1 MAAYTTIDDPSAHF
15 KVQLYT
21 GTGSSQSITF
31 NDTDTTMQPDKVW
44 IKSVDANSHG
54 NFDVLRGVNES
65 FKTEGEDKETTRTDA
80 LSAFDSNGFSF
91 NGGHVTVNESSNTY
105 VAWCWKGNGSGS
117 ANTTGS
123 INTTATSANATAGF
137 SLSTYTGNSTSG
149 ATIGHGLGA
158 VPHFI
163 IVKNRAADLSWQ
175 IYHAANTAA
184 PETDY
189 LVLDTTAAT
198 SDAADRWNDTAPTSS
213 VVTLGD
219 GDQVN
224 DNAVGFVAY
233 CWAPIQGYSK
243 FGSYTGNG
251 NADGPFIYTGFRP
264 ACVIIKIYAGS
275 GTANWYIF
283 DNKRLGY
290 NVDNN
295 FAYPNLSNA
304 DGTTDVI
311 DLLANGFKIRA
322 TEFGLNADDK
332 SMVFM
337 AFAEAP
343 LVNSNG
349 VPCNAR

>member
-1 MAAYTTIDDPSAHF
+1 MAYTTIDDPSAHF
-15 KVQLYT
+15 KCQLYT
-21 GTGSSQSITF
+21 GTGSSRSVTF
-31 NDTDTTMQPDKVW
+31 NDTDTEMAPDKVW
-44 IKSVDANSHG
+44 IKARDANSHG

-91 NGGHVTVNESSNTY
+91 NGGHVTVNENTNTY

-198 SDAADRWNDTAPTSS
+198 ADDADRWNDTAPTSS
-213 VVTLGD
+213 VFSLGN

-233 CWAPIQGYSK
+233 CWTSVQGFSK
-243 FGSYTGNG
+243 FGSYVG
-251 NADGPFIYTGFRP
+251 NANVDGNFVHLGFKP
-264 ACVIIKIYAGS
+264 ALVIVKKAS
-275 GTANWYIF
+275 ATDNWFMF
-283 DNKRLGY
+283 DNKREGY
-290 NVDNN
+290 NRIND
-295 FAYPNLSNA
+295 ALRPNLSNA
-304 DGTTDVI
+304 ELDLSGVGM
-311 DLLANGFKIRA
+311 DLLSNGFKL
-322 TEFGLNADDK
+322 TSSDDDLND
-332 SMVFM
+332 SNTFIYM
-337 AFAEAP
+337 AWAEAP
-343 LVNSNG
+343 FVNSNG